1 MTYSFPAWIY
11 LTLKSIV
18 LGSSIGLIVWLFLTV
33 LNLSIHFIWD
43 TVPGYVGGS
52 EWTLILC
59 TIGGILVGLCQKY
72 FGSYPKTMHET
83 LAELKE
89 TKQVEYRNLH
99 KSMISS
105 LVPLAFGGSLG
116 PEAALIGMTGGLATW
131 VSGKLKLTKK
141 EEALFAEAAIG
152 TTLGV
157 TFISPLFG
165 MFAPVENEGKQAREV
180 FTIRSQFTV
189 YLTTIISGT
198 LVFYFLSKI
207 DHRLGLIV
215 DFDKANLSINEL
227 LMLVPLVLI
236 GFACGYFFQLS
247 GVLIAKLVEPIK
259 HFKLLLA
266 TFGGMVI
273 GIVGIMLPY
282 TLFSGEHQLRELNE
296 EWHLVTPIIL
306 FVTGI
311 AKLFITQFCINTGWR
326 GGNIFPLF
334 FSSASIGYALSIWF
348 GIDPIFS
355 VCVVA
360 SSIICYVIKKPFA
373 IVLFLALYF
382 PLNVVLFMLIAVM
395 IVNNLNI
402 RPKAETD
409 VYKD

>member
-1 MTYSFPAWIY
+1 MKYSLPAWIY
-11 LTLKSIV
+11 LMLKSVV

-33 LNLSIHFIWD
+33 LNLTIHFIWD

-89 TKQVEYRNLH
+89 TKRVEYRGLH

-105 LVPLAFGGSLG
+105 LIPLAFGGSLG
-116 PEAALIGMTGGLATW
+116 PEAALVGMTGGMATW
-131 VSGKLKLTKK
+131 VSEKLKLSEK

-157 TFISPLFG
+157 TFFSPLFG
-165 MFAPVENEGKQAREV
+165 LFAPVENEGKDAREV
-180 FTIRSQFTV
+180 FTIRSQFTI
-189 YLTTIISGT
+189 YLSTIISGT

-207 DHRLGLIV
+207 DNRLGLIV
-215 DFDKANLSINEL
+215 DFDKANLSIDEL
-227 LMLVPLVLI
+227 LMLVPLILT
-236 GFACGYFFQLS
+236 GFACGYFFQMS
-247 GVLIAKLVEPIK
+247 GVLISKFVAPIK

-266 TFGGMVI
+266 SFGGMAI
-273 GIVGIMLPY
+273 GIVGILLPY

-296 EWHLVTPIIL
+296 EWHMVAPLIL
-306 FVTGI
+306 FITGL

-334 FSSASIGYALSIWF
+334 FSSASIGYALSMWLS
-348 GIDPIFS
+348 IDPIFS

-360 SSIICYVIKKPFA
+360 SAIICYVIKKPIA
-373 IVLFLALYF
+373 VVLFLALYF
-382 PLNVVLFMLIAVM
+382 PLNLVIFMLIATL
-395 IVNNLNI
+395 IINNLNI

-409 VYKD
+409 VYKN